1 MDVDWHTE
9 LEKPSVFSEQPLL
22 ISPAT
27 FQDLPLRSCHW
38 YKLSPK
44 SGLRMD
50 KSLMQVWPRGGRKR
64 LAPHPHTVEIGCLRA
79 CLPV

>member
-1 MDVDWHTE
+1 MDMDWHTE

-27 FQDLPLRSCHW
+27 FQGLPLRSCHW

-44 SGLRMD
+44 SGLRTD
-50 KSLMQVWPRGGRKR
+50 KSLMQVWPGVGGR
-64 LAPHPHTVEIGCLRA
+64 G
-79 CLPV
+79 LPLTPTL